1 MELEPDLSSNP
12 RMAVNSAEHVAQPLA
27 QEPAPTASVGAVAH
41 DTSEYVR
48 AWSALLASETRLA
61 RVSLVRLGLAAL
73 IVPALALGI
82 CITLDA
88 FLVTVLNRLLG
99 DWSSC
104 LAMVLLA
111 NLAGAYG
118 LLVAMRRWWR
128 NLSLPRSRGALA
140 QLLERMG

>member
-1 MELEPDLSSNP
+1 M
-12 RMAVNSAEHVAQPLA
+12 NSAEHAANSLA
-27 QEPAPTASVGAVAH
+27 QEPASSASLGAVAH
-41 DTSEYVR
+41 DTSDYVQ

-61 RVSLVRLGLAAL
+61 RVSLLRLAFAAL
-73 IVPALALGI
+73 VVPALVLGI

-88 FLVTVLNRLLG
+88 FLAALLHRLLP

-104 LAMVLLA
+104 LAIVLFA

-128 NLSLPRSRGALA
+128 NLSLPRSRAALVH
-140 QLLERMG
+140 LLERVG